1 MYKVEIKED
10 KILNKDVP
18 FKKKQLIYFNNME
31 EVNKFLNGIKDE
43 YGTINEREDRFTY
56 LDREI
61 DCLVNVSVS
70 SCKNTDIPR
79 LKDNQVW
86 VKLFSSTPCVR
97 EAAIFDFYNMD
108 DLEKFIDRR
117 RAQGNF
123 NEFPM
128 RNLDLMYFTNAMG
141 DVVYARKYL
150 WN

>member
-10 KILNKDVP
+10 KALSKDVP

-31 EVNKFLNGIKDE
+31 EVNKFLNSIKDE

-61 DCLVNVSVS
+61 DCLMNVSVS
-70 SCKNTDIPR
+70 FCRNTDIPR

-86 VKLFSSTPCVR
+86 VKLFSSTPCIR
-97 EAAIFDFYNMD
+97 EVAIFDFYSMD

-123 NEFPM
+123 NELPI
-128 RNLDLMYFTNAMG
+128 RNLDIMYFTNATG